1 MGRLEAHHQAGQ
13 NCQLELTARAY
24 ELPHELNE
32 S

>member
-13 NCQLELTARAY
+13 NCQLKLTARTY
-24 ELPHELNE
+24 ELHELNE